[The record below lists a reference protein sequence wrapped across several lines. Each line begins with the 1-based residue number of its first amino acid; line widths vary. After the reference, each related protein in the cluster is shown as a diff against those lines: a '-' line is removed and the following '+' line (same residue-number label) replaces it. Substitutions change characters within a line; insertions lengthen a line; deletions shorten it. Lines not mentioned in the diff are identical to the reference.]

1 MFLSSSGDK
10 FTLSLQN
17 SLIDVSV
24 GFRPPCSQLLGSNA
38 APPII
43 SINLGKTFLP
53 MSCLSK
59 NCCDLDLGEGL
70 CIFFSL
76 FFYQIL
82 DFIYGRVFDFYLDQF
97 LTA

>member
-1 MFLSSSGDK
+1 MFLSSSRDK

-17 SLIDVSV
+17 SLTDVSV
-24 GFRPPCSQLLGSNA
+24 GFRPPCSQMMGSNTA
-38 APPII
+38 TPMI
-43 SINLGKTFLP
+43 SINLSKTFLP
-53 MSCLSK
+53 ISCLSK

-70 CIFFSL
+70 CIFFFF

-82 DFIYGRVFDFYLDQF
+82 DFIYDRVFDFYLDQF